1 MWISIRI
8 DMVYVYWVLNYFILV
23 LLIDVVYKLLDI
35 EI

>member
-8 DMVYVYWVLNYFILV
+8 DMVYVYWVLNYFIFV